1 MFKNLAA
8 AVMLLMLLC
17 GQVFAETRIGTWNL
31 EHLSDRPN
39 KDFKAIA
46 KVAKNVDFLAV
57 QELMSEAALDKLA
70 RELSRQSGEPWS
82 HMASDAVG
90 RSSYKEMYGFVWKD
104 SKVAY
109 EDGAVSYLDRKKIFE
124 REPYSAR
131 FKSLTDNAYFVV
143 ATVHIVYGKKPSDR
157 VAEIDALSSY
167 WTWLKEVYP
176 GNNHILLM
184 GDFNMPPTSPAWKSL
199 NAAARPL
206 VVAGASTLSTTDG
219 KFANLY
225 DNIFVSHSSPLK
237 VNSVGVY
244 DYPKHLGMTHQQ
256 GRANISDHAPI
267 FLRAE
272 LGQGKGT
279 ATTAAS
285 PARPAAAAKTKAATV
300 ADATGQ
306 VRGNRAKKRYHRP
319 DCPSYNSIAEKNRI
333 EFSSESAA
341 QAEGYSIAGNCQKAG

>member
-1 MFKNLAA
+1 MLALFLQTLNVTA
-8 AVMLLMLLC
+8 P
-17 GQVFAETRIGTWNL
+17 VFAMLFLGYGLKRIDWINDNFIKTASAL
-31 EHLSDRPN
+31 V
-39 KDFKAIA
+39 F
-46 KVAKNVDFLAV
+46 NVCMPSLLFLGIYHAD
-57 QELMSEAALDKLA
+57 LHAALKPGL
-70 RELSRQSGEPWS
+70 L
-82 HMASDAVG
+82 V
-90 RSSYKEMYGFVWKD
+90 
-104 SKVAY
+104 
-109 EDGAVSYLDRKKIFE
+109 
-124 REPYSAR
+124 
-131 FKSLTDNAYFVV
+131 YFVV

-285 PARPAAAAKTKAATV
+285 PARPAAPAKTKAATV

-319 DCPSYNSIAEKNRI
+319 DCPSYNSIAEKNRV

-341 QAEGYSIAGNCQKAG
+341 QAEGYSIAGNCQKAS